1 MNMESKDKR
10 IYKKKKRTFID
21 SVKNCLDGI
30 NYTITHENN
39 FKREMILGI
48 ITVILSAVLKI
59 SILEWVIVLLLINF
73 VLVCELINTALEK
86 AVDLYTKEFNQTAKI
101 VKDVASATVLVM
113 SIFSAIIGAII
124 FIPKILVLI
133 R

>member
-39 FKREMILGI
+39 FKREIILGI
-48 ITVILSAVLKI
+48 IAVILSAVLKI
-59 SILEWVIVLLLINF
+59 
-73 VLVCELINTALEK
+73 A
-86 AVDLYTKEFNQTAKI
+86 Y
-101 VKDVASATVLVM
+101 
-113 SIFSAIIGAII
+113 
-124 FIPKILVLI
+124 
-133 R
+133 

>member
-1 MNMESKDKR
+1 MNTESKDKR
-10 IYKKKKRTFID
+10 IYKNKKRTFID

-39 FKREMILGI
+39 FKREIILGI
-48 ITVILSAVLKI
+48 FAVILSTVLKI

-101 VKDVASATVLVM
+101 VKDVAGATVLVM

-124 FIPKILVLI
+124 FIPKILILI
-133 R
+133 K

>member
-1 MNMESKDKR
+1 MNTESKDKR

-48 ITVILSAVLKI
+48 IAVILSAVLKI

-86 AVDLYTKEFNQTAKI
+86 AVDLYTKEFNETAKI
-101 VKDVASATVLVM
+101 VKDVAGATVLVM
-113 SIFSAIIGAII
+113 CIFSAIIGAII

>member
-1 MNMESKDKR
+1 MNMELKDKR

-30 NYTITHENN
+30 NYTVTHENN

-48 ITVILSAVLKI
+48 IAVILSAVLKI

-86 AVDLYTKEFNQTAKI
+86 TVDLYTKEFNEIAKI
-101 VKDVASATVLVM
+101 VKDVAGATVLVM
-113 SIFSAIIGAII
+113 CIFSAIIGAII
-124 FIPKILVLI
+124 FIPKILILI
-133 R
+133 K

>member
-48 ITVILSAVLKI
+48 IAVILSAVLKI

-101 VKDVASATVLVM
+101 VKDVAGATVLVM

-124 FIPKILVLI
+124 FIPKILILI
-133 R
+133 K

>member
-1 MNMESKDKR
+1 MNTESKDKR

-48 ITVILSAVLKI
+48 IAVILSAVLKI

-86 AVDLYTKEFNQTAKI
+86 AVDLYTKEFNETAKI
-101 VKDVASATVLVM
+101 VKDVAGATVLVM

>member
-48 ITVILSAVLKI
+48 IAVILSAVLKI
-59 SILEWVIVLLLINF
+59 NILEWVIVLLLINF

>member
-21 SVKNCLDGI
+21 SIKNCLDGI

-48 ITVILSAVLKI
+48 IAVILSAVLKI

-86 AVDLYTKEFNQTAKI
+86 AVDLYTKEFNETAKI
-101 VKDVASATVLVM
+101 VKDVAGATVLVM
-113 SIFSAIIGAII
+113 CIFSAIIGAII

-133 R
+133 K

>member
-1 MNMESKDKR
+1 MNTESKDKR

-48 ITVILSAVLKI
+48 IAVILSAVLKI

-101 VKDVASATVLVM
+101 VKDVAGATVLVM
-113 SIFSAIIGAII
+113 SIFSAVIGAII

>member
-1 MNMESKDKR
+1 MNTESKDKR

-48 ITVILSAVLKI
+48 IAVILSAVLKI

-86 AVDLYTKEFNQTAKI
+86 AVDLYTKEFNETAKI
-101 VKDVASATVLVM
+101 VKDVAGATVLVM

-133 R
+133 K

>member
-39 FKREMILGI
+39 FKREIILGI
-48 ITVILSAVLKI
+48 IAVILSAVLKI

>member
-1 MNMESKDKR
+1 MNTESKDKR

-48 ITVILSAVLKI
+48 IAVILSAVLKI

-86 AVDLYTKEFNQTAKI
+86 AVDLYTKEFNETAKI
-101 VKDVASATVLVM
+101 VKDVAGATVLVM
-113 SIFSAIIGAII
+113 SIFSAVIGAII

>member
-1 MNMESKDKR
+1 MNTESKDKR

-21 SVKNCLDGI
+21 SAKNCLDGI

-48 ITVILSAVLKI
+48 IAVILSAVLKI

-86 AVDLYTKEFNQTAKI
+86 AVDLYTKEFNETAKI
-101 VKDVASATVLVM
+101 VKDVAGATVLVM
-113 SIFSAIIGAII
+113 CIFSAIIGAII

-133 R
+133 K

>member
-48 ITVILSAVLKI
+48 IAVILSAVLKI

-101 VKDVASATVLVM
+101 VKDVAGATVLVM

>member
-48 ITVILSAVLKI
+48 IAVILSAVLKI

-86 AVDLYTKEFNQTAKI
+86 AVDLYTKEFNETAKI
-101 VKDVASATVLVM
+101 VKDVAGATVLVM
-113 SIFSAIIGAII
+113 CIFSAIIGAII

-133 R
+133 K

>member
-1 MNMESKDKR
+1 MDTESKDKR

-48 ITVILSAVLKI
+48 IAVILSAVLKI

-86 AVDLYTKEFNQTAKI
+86 AVDLYTKEFNETAKI
-101 VKDVASATVLVM
+101 VKDVAGATVLVM
-113 SIFSAIIGAII
+113 CIFSAIIGAII

-133 R
+133 K

>member
-1 MNMESKDKR
+1 MNTESKDKR

-48 ITVILSAVLKI
+48 IAVILSAILKI

-86 AVDLYTKEFNQTAKI
+86 AVDLYTKEFNETAKI
-101 VKDVASATVLVM
+101 VKDVAGATVLVM
-113 SIFSAIIGAII
+113 CIFSAIIGAII

-133 R
+133 K